1 VDRERGLAA
10 WAHEQGISEMD
21 IYFGHEQC
29 SEKFR
34 QLRCHF
40 VHFHDHDVTGA
51 ERDIVLL
58 EQFFDAV
65 WIAHHES
72 GDRRIGRFRNA
83 QGNRVIIVSVQQLQD
98 IEHGADLVRQ
108 ENGKLLYEWSVAFRG
123 GLGKVEC
130 HTGGSSNCRG
140 SSLASL
146 RRCPLQNSN
155 LEYLIA
161 VLSMANNKVRA
172 RHGTSPSDWRTR
184 LALCGFRIAEW
195 GKKAFR
201 SRENMEPE
209 NELIVQRREKL
220 EALREKG
227 VEPFGQAFET
237 SGSVAEVRQIF
248 KEGETLR
255 AAGRITAHR
264 DMGKSHFVDLRDA
277 SGRIQI
283 YFHEKEV
290 GAEAMEIFKL
300 LDLGDFI
307 GVEGTCFLTKT
318 GESTLKA
325 HKFEVL
331 AKSLRPPPEKWHG
344 LQDVEARY
352 RQRYVDL
359 VANEQS
365 RETFQ
370 KRILMMREIRRF
382 LEDRGFLEVETPMLQ
397 SVAGGAAAQPFGTHH
412 KALDLDLYL
421 RIAPELYLKRL
432 LVGGFNKVFELN
444 RNFRNEGIS
453 RKHNPEFTML
463 EIYWAY
469 ANFEKMADLVEELIC
484 KLAEKVCGSLKIEH
498 RDADG
503 RVTRTIDLKR
513 PWRRARY
520 VDLVREAAGKEWF
533 ELSSEQRR
541 ARAMKDLKLE
551 ILPQLADFEVT
562 QHVFEKLVEEKTFD
576 PLFVTHCPKELVPLA
591 KQNAADPG
599 LVDVYELI
607 INGVEMSPG
616 YTELN
621 DPDVQRKRL
630 LEQAGEE
637 TQKIDEDFLL
647 ALEHGMPP
655 AGGLGLGIDRL
666 AMMFTGAES
675 IRDVVLFPL
684 LKPKRDQ

>member
-1 VDRERGLAA
+1 
-10 WAHEQGISEMD
+10 
-21 IYFGHEQC
+21 
-29 SEKFR
+29 
-34 QLRCHF
+34 
-40 VHFHDHDVTGA
+40 
-51 ERDIVLL
+51 
-58 EQFFDAV
+58 
-65 WIAHHES
+65 
-72 GDRRIGRFRNA
+72 
-83 QGNRVIIVSVQQLQD
+83 
-98 IEHGADLVRQ
+98 
-108 ENGKLLYEWSVAFRG
+108 
-123 GLGKVEC
+123 
-130 HTGGSSNCRG
+130 
-140 SSLASL
+140 
-146 RRCPLQNSN
+146 
-155 LEYLIA
+155 
-161 VLSMANNKVRA
+161 
-172 RHGTSPSDWRTR
+172 
-184 LALCGFRIAEW
+184 
-195 GKKAFR
+195 
-201 SRENMEPE
+201 MEPE
-209 NELIVQRREKL
+209 NELIAQRREKL
-220 EALREKG
+220 EALRKKG
-227 VEPFGQAFET
+227 VEPFGRAFET
-237 SGSVAEVRQIF
+237 SGSIEDVREKF

-255 AAGRITAHR
+255 AAGRLTAHR
-264 DMGKSHFVDLRDA
+264 DMGKSHFVDLRDSSA
-277 SGRIQI
+277 RIQV
-283 YFHEKEV
+283 YFHEKEI
-290 GAEAMEIFKL
+290 GAQGMEIFKL
-300 LDLGDFI
+300 LDLGDLI

-318 GESTLKA
+318 GEPTLKA
-325 HKFEVL
+325 HKFEL
-331 AKSLRPPPEKWHG
+331 LTKSLRPPPEKWHG
-344 LQDVEARY
+344 LQDIETRY

-365 RETFQ
+365 RETFH

-382 LEDRGFLEVETPMLQ
+382 LEGLGFLEVETPMLQ
-397 SVAGGAAAQPFGTHH
+397 TVAGGAAAQPFSTHH
-412 KALDLDLYL
+412 KALGLDLYL

-484 KLAEKVCGSLKIEH
+484 HLAEKICGSLKIEH

-503 RVTRTIDLKR
+503 NVSRTINLKR

-520 VDLVREAAGKEWF
+520 VDLIREVAGKDWF
-533 ELSSEQRR
+533 ELTSEERR
-541 ARAMKDLKLE
+541 ARAAKELKLE
-551 ILPQLADFEVT
+551 IIPQLADFEVT

-591 KQNAADPG
+591 KQNATDPS

-647 ALEHGMPP
+647 ALEYGMPP